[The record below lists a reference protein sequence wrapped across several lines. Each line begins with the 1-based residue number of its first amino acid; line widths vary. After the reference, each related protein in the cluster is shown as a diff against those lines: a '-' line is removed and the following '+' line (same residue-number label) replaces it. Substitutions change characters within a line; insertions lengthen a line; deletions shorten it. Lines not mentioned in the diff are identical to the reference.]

1 MKLLSAS
8 HRSGC
13 ADLGHGQVRAV
24 LVGHGLD
31 VAGLDVVEGDG
42 LAPLLRVHGGGG
54 HRVALALVHN
64 LRVAPEA
71 SRKSVL
77 YLGDFEYFDGQ
88 RP

>member
-1 MKLLSAS
+1 M
-8 HRSGC
+8 
-13 ADLGHGQVRAV
+13 

-54 HRVALALVHN
+54 HGVALALVHN

-71 SRKSVL
+71 SGKSVL
-77 YLGDFEYFDGQ
+77 F
-88 RP
+88 

>member
-1 MKLLSAS
+1 MIATCMKLLSAC

-13 ADLGHGQVRAV
+13 ADLGHGQVCAV

-54 HRVALALVHN
+54 HCVALALVHN
-64 LRVAPEA
+64 LRVAPE
-71 SRKSVL
+71 VV
-77 YLGDFEYFDGQ
+77 GI
-88 RP
+88 